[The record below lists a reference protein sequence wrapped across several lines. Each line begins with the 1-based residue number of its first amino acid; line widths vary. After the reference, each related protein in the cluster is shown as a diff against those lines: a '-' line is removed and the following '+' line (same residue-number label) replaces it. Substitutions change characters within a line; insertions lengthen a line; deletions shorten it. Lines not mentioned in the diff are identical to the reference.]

1 MPLPFISVCV
11 PVYQGASHLRVC
23 LESVAEQEGIQLE
36 VVVLDDQSRDGSI
49 EIAHDVAKKFPAV
62 RWVIESNP
70 SRHGMVGNWNACLK
84 KTTGDYIKVMGQD
97 DLLLPRC
104 LISQVTPLIE
114 RSEYALS
121 AVGCAIYTEAGRRL
135 FYRRKGWATG
145 SLPAETVLRK
155 CLHRAVNPLGEPVAI
170 LARRADYLEG
180 GGFDTS
186 LRYYVDVEKS
196 LRMMKNRP
204 VSVIDEP
211 LCGFRIHRGA
221 ASFGLQGSAYEE
233 FLCIERM
240 FGSLIERCPSPRRR
254 RWLAAMDSIMRLAFY
269 KIFG

>member
-1 MPLPFISVCV
+1 MSLPFISICV
-11 PVYQGASHLRVC
+11 PVYNGVSHLRAC
-23 LESVAEQEGIQLE
+23 LESVAGQEGVALE
-36 VVVLDDQSRDGSI
+36 VVVLDDQSSDASL
-49 EIAHDVAKKFPAV
+49 EIAHAVAKNFPAV
-62 RWVIESNP
+62 RWVIESNTV
-70 SRHGMVGNWNACLK
+70 RQGMVGNWNACLK
-84 KTTGDYIKVMGQD
+84 RTTGDYIKVMGQD

-104 LISQVTPLIE
+104 LILQVEPLME
-114 RSEYALS
+114 HSEFALS

-145 SLPAETVLRK
+145 SLAAEEVLRK
-155 CLHRAVNPLGEPVAI
+155 CLYRAVNPLGEPVSI

-196 LRMMKNRP
+196 LRMMKLR
-204 VSVIDEP
+204 SVYTIDEA

-240 FGSLIERCPSPRRR
+240 FGSVIERCPHPRRR
-254 RWLAAMDSIMRLAFY
+254 KWLAAMDSLTRLAFY
-269 KIFG
+269 QIFG